1 MQDGI
6 KISEL
11 REMANKIFDE
21 FEQMGCSEFVLNEDF
36 YWDIHENERYDLKR
50 EPEGCAVGQLF
61 DDIYFLRKCWRVRR
75 RFALLCLSIWLQFLD
90 TWLCMLGF
98 LKVDHEV
105 M

>member
-61 DDIYFLRKCWRVRR
+61 DDIYFLRKMLEGEEAVCSIMFIHLAPILRYM
-75 RFALLCLSIWLQFLD
+75 ALHV
-90 TWLCMLGF
+90 GF
-98 LKVDHEV
+98 SESRS
-105 M
+105 